1 MPKFRRCCPHR
12 FTAYHFCF
20 NSPIVKTLSDFNQKV
35 STKQT
40 RLRFRAHYGT
50 HLEVQYQLMSY
61 GIHPSKLTVDDAGNL
76 RTYLAQA
83 FIEDQRNYEAEVQKA
98 TSLQQ
103 NVSSFPTAMMVNGSS
118 GGMEQQ
124 QQRLSPQPQ
133 TISSLQQ
140 QPLATTG
147 KTKQQNMAIANQTP
161 KINLQTVRE
170 VDITSNDV
178 LLGRGVPYQ
187 SHPGNL
193 YLAKLIDAHA
203 AQHKHGSRFDKV
215 FLTWKILRAI
225 KQDRK
230 GRFLEKIS
238 EMDDDYEIWREVDD
252 NVARTKI
259 SYGFRTLVKRKKQL
273 QQQKK

>member
-1 MPKFRRCCPHR
+1 MQ
-12 FTAYHFCF
+12 
-20 NSPIVKTLSDFNQKV
+20 I
-35 STKQT
+35 
-40 RLRFRAHYGT
+40 
-50 HLEVQYQLMSY
+50 
-61 GIHPSKLTVDDAGNL
+61 

-98 TSLQQ
+98 ALLQQ
-103 NVSSFPTAMMVNGSS
+103 NVSSFPTIGNSRGTE
-118 GGMEQQ
+118 EQQ
-124 QQRLSPQPQ
+124 QQQRQSPQPQ
-133 TISSLQQ
+133 NVPSLQQ
-140 QPLATTG
+140 QPLATNG
-147 KTKQQNMAIANQTP
+147 KTKRQIMAIASQTP